1 MYLLPYVI
9 LKIILLTSTVAEP
22 MLEILLT
29 AENGQTL
36 TNVDQSNSANDD
48 EKTLAQQIFEGKYGL
63 IHKELFNDIPSKPG
77 ILSYNI
83 NPEVPKDNINNL
95 GGLDPDEIWLAEN
108 HLLVLRG
115 GNFSDKKV
123 KWAYIDNYV
132 APLRQVKIPENPKIP
147 PPFPIQLEDNG
158 PIDFVS
164 INGSTWNPVF
174 PPPFPSNQGPPLP
187 NTTFDEDDQSL
198 FYPPKYDFIYTLE
211 NSTRVPP
218 GPLVPGIVLPP
229 PPNFFGPLEKPEKA
243 KKINL
248 NLNKTIPRFNQ
259 KPYFKIPKGN
269 HNNKEN
275 GWVPIPSI
283 KPSYIEG
290 LKIKNNILITTTES
304 SNKYNS
310 NYNEQINFPSH
321 QFFIENPAGHT
332 TSQPDSYYYYQENN
346 KYDVEKPAEHN
357 KYEDSKIKSQQFDFQ
372 NNYEKSTTIKPYYE
386 YSYVAPEYDI
396 KSQIQN
402 PIHKQKQMTEYQKE
416 RHLYQE
422 WVEKP
427 KHTQYNNNEMEK
439 QKYQTWPQQNNQYSD
454 IDYGYQT
461 EKPNIAT
468 DNPYHAFFTQDDA
481 SLVDE
486 NTKKYFALFGQKVR
500 TEKPTQV
507 SSQSKS
513 HTNKND
519 NKISIID
526 DILVNFKQPLQTKNP
541 ESEITTVKPQNNYP
555 QISLH
560 DDISVNFKEKQ
571 PQINTDAEIISQ
583 NSNDFKENYPY
594 SIDGEINYNQ
604 YLPPKSIN
612 NDKII
617 KKPFVQTSLHSN
629 TPVNNKQPLLSKN
642 PNLEPITQRPFI
654 NVHQPS
660 LYDDTQ
666 VNYKQPIPPINLNS
680 EIITQ
685 IPLYKL
691 PSLFE
696 DTNVNFKLPSRTEN
710 PNSEQI
716 TKRPHTR
723 ITQSPK
729 HENINYNL
737 DSSFVTQNPNSEHVT
752 QQLYMQI
759 SQTPYYSD
767 TTMNNKHHKQS
778 YPSNNLN
785 IEQVTQKPYINVP
798 ESLVDDG
805 IRVNFKPQ
813 RYSNNRVV
821 TQKPYIKVSNTQ
833 HLEEAQINYQ
843 QAIFQQ
849 NPNTETE
856 EKRPRI
862 KFPQT
867 PLIDNAQFHFKR
879 PLPMRN
885 HDTEYYTQKPKSIY
899 SQTPVSLIDDIQVN
913 YKHPLPTKNIDS
925 EYIVSTQEP
934 LNRVVSYNLPG
945 NSGSHFFFLTT
956 HTGHPIQY
964 NLGNHN
970 YQYYKR
976 NVK

>member
-22 MLEILLT
+22 VLEILLP

-63 IHKELFNDIPSKPG
+63 IHKELFNDIPSRPG

-123 KWAYIDNYV
+123 KWSYIDNFI

-164 INGSTWNPVF
+164 INGSTWSPVF
-174 PPPFPSNQGPPLP
+174 PPPFAPMS
-187 NTTFDEDDQSL
+187 NTTLDEDDQSL
-198 FYPPKYDFIYTLE
+198 FYPPKYDFVYAQE

-229 PPNFFGPLEKPEKA
+229 PPNFFGPLEKPEKT

-248 NLNKTIPRFNQ
+248 NTNKTIPRFNQ

-269 HNNKEN
+269 HNAKEN
-275 GWVPIPSI
+275 GWVPIPSA
-283 KPSYIEG
+283 KPNFIEG

-304 SNKYNS
+304 SNNYNS
-310 NYNEQINFPSH
+310 NYNEQMNFPSH
-321 QFFIENPAGHT
+321 QFFLENPAGHT
-332 TSQPDSYYYYQENN
+332 TSRPDSYYYYEENN
-346 KYDVEKPAEHN
+346 KYDVEKPAQHN
-357 KYEDSKIKSQQFDFQ
+357 KYEDSNIKSQQFDFQ
-372 NNYEKSTTIKPYYE
+372 NNYEKSTTVKPYYE
-386 YSYVAPEYDI
+386 YSYVAPEHNI

-402 PIHKQKQMTEYQKE
+402 PIYKQKPMIEYQKE
-416 RHLYQE
+416 SHVYPE
-422 WVEKP
+422 WSTKP
-427 KHTQYNNNEMEK
+427 KHTQHNNEMAM
-439 QKYQTWPQQNNQYSD
+439 QKYQSWPQQNNQYSD
-454 IDYGYQT
+454 TDYGYQT

-500 TEKPTQV
+500 TEKPVQHTP
-507 SSQSKS
+507 QSKPHS
-513 HTNKND
+513 NKND
-519 NKISIID
+519 HKISIID
-526 DILVNFKQPLQTKNP
+526 DILVNFKQPLPTNNP
-541 ESEITTVKPQNNYP
+541 ESEIITVNPRKNYP

-560 DDISVNFKEKQ
+560 DDISVNFKEKR
-571 PQINTDAEIISQ
+571 PQINPDAEIISP
-583 NSNDFKENYPY
+583 NFNDFKENYPY
-594 SIDGEINYNQ
+594 SIDAEINYNQ
-604 YLPPKSIN
+604 HSPSKN
-612 NDKII
+612 VNTDQII
-617 KKPFVQTSLHSN
+617 KKPSLQGN
-629 TPVNNKQPLLSKN
+629 IPVNYKQPQQSKN
-642 PNLEPITQRPFI
+642 SNLESITQRPYLDA
-654 NVHQPS
+654 HQPS
-660 LYDDTQ
+660 LLDDTQ
-666 VNYKQPIPPINLNS
+666 VNYNQPLPTINSNA
-680 EIITQ
+680 EIISQ
-685 IPLYKL
+685 LPPYRL

-696 DTNVNFKLPSRTEN
+696 DTNVNYKQPLRPKN

-716 TKRPHTR
+716 TQNPRTR
-723 ITQSPK
+723 ITQSPL
-729 HENINYNL
+729 HEDINYNL
-737 DSSFVTQNPNSEHVT
+737 DSSFVTQKENIEHVT
-752 QQLYMQI
+752 QKLYMQI

-767 TTMNNKHHKQS
+767 TTMNKRLKQS
-778 YPSNNLN
+778 YSSNNPN

-798 ESLVDDG
+798 ETSIVDG
-805 IRVNFKPQ
+805 IRIHYKPQ
-813 RYSNNRVV
+813 SYLNSGVV
-821 TQKPYIKVSNTQ
+821 TQRPYINVPNTQ
-833 HLEEAQINYQ
+833 YFEDTQENYQ
-843 QAIFQQ
+843 QTIFQQ
-849 NPNTETE
+849 NPNTEAVV
-856 EKRPRI
+856 KRPRI
-862 KFPQT
+862 KFPQ
-867 PLIDNAQFHFKR
+867 ISQVDDAQFHFKR
-879 PLPMRN
+879 PMSLRN
-885 HDTEYYTQKPKSIY
+885 HDTEYFTQRPKSIY
-899 SQTPVSLIDDIQVN
+899 TETPVSLIDDVQVN
-913 YKHPLPTKNIDS
+913 YKQQLPTKNIES
-925 EYIVSTQEP
+925 EYIVSTQRP

-970 YQYYKR
+970 YQYYTR

>member
-22 MLEILLT
+22 VLEILLT
-29 AENGQTL
+29 AENGQTR

-63 IHKELFNDIPSKPG
+63 IHKELFNDIPPKPG

-123 KWAYIDNYV
+123 NWAYIDNYI
-132 APLRQVKIPENPKIP
+132 APPRQVKIPENPKIP

-164 INGSTWNPVF
+164 INGSTWSPAF
-174 PPPFPSNQGPPLP
+174 PPPPFPSIQNPPLQ
-187 NTTFDEDDQSL
+187 NSTFDEDDQSL
-198 FYPPKYDFIYTLE
+198 FYPPKYDFVYTQE

-229 PPNFFGPLEKPEKA
+229 PPNFFGPLEKSEKA

-248 NLNKTIPRFNQ
+248 NTNKTIPRFNQ

-269 HNNKEN
+269 HNTIEN
-275 GWVPIPSI
+275 AWVPIPSI
-283 KPSYIEG
+283 KPNYIEG

-310 NYNEQINFPSH
+310 NNNEQINFPSH
-321 QFFIENPAGHT
+321 QFFLENPVGHT
-332 TSQPDSYYYYQENN
+332 TNHPDSYYYYEENN

-357 KYEDSKIKSQQFDFQ
+357 KYEDSNIKSQQFNFQ
-372 NNYEKSTTIKPYYE
+372 NNYEKTTTIKPYYE
-386 YSYVAPEYDI
+386 YSYVASEYDI

-402 PIHKQKQMTEYQKE
+402 PIHKPKQMTEYQKE
-416 RHLYQE
+416 RHSYQG
-422 WVEKP
+422 WGEKP
-427 KHTQYNNNEMEK
+427 KHTQYNNEMDK
-439 QKYQTWPQQNNQYSD
+439 QKYQSWAQQNNQYSD
-454 IDYGYQT
+454 IDYEYPT

-507 SSQSKS
+507 TSQSKFQ
-513 HTNKND
+513 TNKKG
-519 NKISIID
+519 NKISITND
-526 DILVNFKQPLQTKNP
+526 RLVNFKQPD
-541 ESEITTVKPQNNYP
+541 SEITTVKPQNNYP

-560 DDISVNFKEKQ
+560 DDVSVNFKENH
-571 PQINTDAEIISQ
+571 PQINADAEIISQ

-594 SIDGEINYNQ
+594 SIDAEINYNQ
-604 YLPPKSIN
+604 RLPPKNIN
-612 NDKII
+612 TDQII
-617 KKPFVQTSLHSN
+617 KKPFVQTSLQGN
-629 TPVNNKQPLLSKN
+629 TQINYKQPLLSKN
-642 PNLEPITQRPFI
+642 LNSEPITQRPYI

-660 LYDDTQ
+660 LFDDTQ
-666 VNYKQPIPPINLNS
+666 VNYKQPIPAVNLNA

-685 IPLYKL
+685 IPLYRL
-691 PSLFE
+691 PTLFK
-696 DTNVNFKLPSRTEN
+696 DTNVNYKQPSRTEN

-716 TKRPHTR
+716 TKRPHMQ
-723 ITQSPK
+723 ITQSPIR
-729 HENINYNL
+729 ENINYNL

-752 QQLYMQI
+752 QQLYKQI

-767 TTMNNKHHKQS
+767 TKMNNKHHKQS
-778 YPSNNLN
+778 YPSSNPN
-785 IEQVTQKPYINVP
+785 IELVTQKPYINVP
-798 ESLVDDG
+798 EMSIHDG
-805 IRVNFKPQ
+805 IRVNYKPQ
-813 RYSNNRVV
+813 KYSNSELV
-821 TQKPYIKVSNTQ
+821 TQKPYIKVPNTQ
-833 HLEEAQINYQ
+833 HLEEAQVNYQ
-843 QAIFQQ
+843 QTIFQQ
-849 NPNTETE
+849 NPSIEIV

-867 PLIDNAQFHFKR
+867 SLIDDTQFHFKR
-879 PLPMRN
+879 PLPTRN
-885 HDTEYYTQKPKSIY
+885 HDTEYFTQRPKSIY
-899 SQTPVSLIDDIQVN
+899 LQTPESLVDDVQVN
-913 YKHPLPTKNIDS
+913 YKQPLPIKNIDS
-925 EYIVSTQEP
+925 EYIVSTQRP
-934 LNRVVSYNLPG
+934 INRVVSYNLPG

>member
-22 MLEILLT
+22 VLEIILPV
-29 AENGQTL
+29 ENGQTL

-48 EKTLAQQIFEGKYGL
+48 DKTLAQQIFEGKYGL
-63 IHKELFNDIPSKPG
+63 IHKELFNDIPSRPG

-123 KWAYIDNYV
+123 KWSYIDNFI

-164 INGSTWNPVF
+164 INGSTWSPVF
-174 PPPFPSNQGPPLP
+174 PSTFPSIQSPPFP

-198 FYPPKYDFIYTLE
+198 FYPPKYDFVYAQE

-248 NLNKTIPRFNQ
+248 NTNKTIPRFNQ

-269 HNNKEN
+269 HNVKEN

-283 KPSYIEG
+283 KPNYIEG
-290 LKIKNNILITTTES
+290 LNIKNNIIITTTES
-304 SNKYNS
+304 NNNYNS
-310 NYNEQINFPSH
+310 NYNEQNNFPNH
-321 QFFIENPAGHT
+321 QFFLENPVGHT
-332 TSQPDSYYYYQENN
+332 TSRPDSYNYYEENN
-346 KYDVEKPAEHN
+346 KYDVEKPAQHN
-357 KYEDSKIKSQQFDFQ
+357 KYEDSNIKSQQFDFQ
-372 NNYEKSTTIKPYYE
+372 NNYEKSTTVKPYYE
-386 YSYVAPEYDI
+386 YSYIAPEYDI

-402 PIHKQKQMTEYQKE
+402 PIHKQKPMTEYQKE
-416 RHLYQE
+416 RHVYQE
-422 WVEKP
+422 WSEKP
-427 KHTQYNNNEMEK
+427 KHTQYNNEMEK
-439 QKYQTWPQQNNQYSD
+439 QKSWPQQNNQYSD

-461 EKPNIAT
+461 EKPNFAT

-507 SSQSKS
+507 TLQSKHHS
-513 HTNKND
+513 NKND

-526 DILVNFKQPLQTKNP
+526 DILVNFKKTLPINNS
-541 ESEITTVKPQNNYP
+541 ESKITTVKPHDNYP

-560 DDISVNFKEKQ
+560 DDISVNFKKKY
-571 PQINTDAEIISQ
+571 PQINPDAEIISQ

-594 SIDGEINYNQ
+594 SIDDEINYNQ
-604 YLPPKSIN
+604 RLPPKHIN
-612 NDKII
+612 TDQII
-617 KKPFVQTSLHSN
+617 KKPFIQSSLQGN
-629 TPVNNKQPLLSKN
+629 TPVNYKQPAISKTTN
-642 PNLEPITQRPFI
+642 SEQITIRPYLNI
-654 NVHQPS
+654 HKPS
-660 LYDDTQ
+660 LLDDTQ
-666 VNYKQPIPPINLNS
+666 VNYKQSIQPINLNA

-685 IPLYKL
+685 IPHYRL

-696 DTNVNFKLPSRTEN
+696 DTNVNYKQPSRSEN
-710 PNSEQI
+710 PNSEKIAQ
-716 TKRPHTR
+716 KPYTR
-723 ITQSPK
+723 ITQSPLY
-729 HENINYNL
+729 EDYNL
-737 DSSFVTQNPNSEHVT
+737 DSSYVTQNPNSEHIT
-752 QQLYMQI
+752 QKIYMPV

-767 TTMNNKHHKQS
+767 TTMNSKHQKQTYS
-778 YPSNNLN
+778 SSNPN
-785 IEQVTQKPYINVP
+785 IELITQKPYINVP
-798 ESLVDDG
+798 ETSILDG
-805 IRVNFKPQ
+805 IRINYKPQ
-813 RYSNNRVV
+813 KYSNSGVI
-821 TQKPYIKVSNTQ
+821 TQRPYIKVPNTQ
-833 HLEEAQINYQ
+833 YLEDTQVNYQ
-843 QAIFQQ
+843 QTIFQQ
-849 NPNTETE
+849 NSNIEAV
-856 EKRPRI
+856 EKRPQI
-862 KFPQT
+862 KFPQIS
-867 PLIDNAQFHFKR
+867 LIDDTRFNFKR
-879 PLPMRN
+879 PLPLRN
-885 HDTEYYTQKPKSIY
+885 HDTELFTQKPKSIY
-899 SQTPVSLIDDIQVN
+899 SQTSISLIDDVKVN
-913 YKHPLPTKNIDS
+913 YKQPMPTRNTDS
-925 EYIVSTQEP
+925 EYNIVSTQRP

-945 NSGSHFFFLTT
+945 NRGSHFFFLTT

-976 NVK
+976 NIK

>member
-9 LKIILLTSTVAEP
+9 LKIILLTTTIAEP
-22 MLEILLT
+22 VLEILLP
-29 AENGQTL
+29 AGNGQTL

-48 EKTLAQQIFEGKYGL
+48 DKTLAQQIFEGKYGL
-63 IHKELFNDIPSKPG
+63 IHKELFNDIPSRPG
-77 ILSYNI
+77 IISYNI

-115 GNFSDKKV
+115 GNFSNKKV
-123 KWAYIDNYV
+123 KWSYIDNFI

-174 PPPFPSNQGPPLP
+174 PPSFPSIQNPPLP
-187 NTTFDEDDQSL
+187 NATFDEDDQSL
-198 FYPPKYDFIYTLE
+198 FYPPKYDFVYTQE

-229 PPNFFGPLEKPEKA
+229 PPNFFGPLEKPEKT

-248 NLNKTIPRFNQ
+248 NTNKTIPRFNQ

-269 HNNKEN
+269 HNAKEN

-283 KPSYIEG
+283 KPNYIEG
-290 LKIKNNILITTTES
+290 LKIKNNILISTTES
-304 SNKYNS
+304 SNNYNS

-321 QFFIENPAGHT
+321 QFFLENPVGHT
-332 TSQPDSYYYYQENN
+332 TSRPDSYYYYKENN
-346 KYDVEKPAEHN
+346 KYDVEKPAQHN
-357 KYEDSKIKSQQFDFQ
+357 KYEDSNIKNQQFDFQ
-372 NNYEKSTTIKPYYE
+372 NNYEKSTTVKPYYE
-386 YSYVAPEYDI
+386 YSYIAPEYDI

-402 PIHKQKQMTEYQKE
+402 PIHKQKPMSEYQKE
-416 RHLYQE
+416 RHVFQE
-422 WVEKP
+422 WSENP
-427 KHTQYNNNEMEK
+427 KNTQFNTETDK
-439 QKYQTWPQQNNQYSD
+439 QKYQSWPQQNNQYSD

-461 EKPNIAT
+461 DKPNFAT

-507 SSQSKS
+507 TSQSKPHS
-513 HTNKND
+513 NKND
-519 NKISIID
+519 NKISMID
-526 DILVNFKQPLQTKNP
+526 DVLVNFKQPLPTNNP
-541 ESEITTVKPQNNYP
+541 ISKKTTAKPHYNYL

-560 DDISVNFKEKQ
+560 DDINVNFKEKH
-571 PQINTDAEIISQ
+571 PQINSDAEIISQ

-594 SIDGEINYNQ
+594 SIDDEIIYNQ
-604 YLPPKSIN
+604 RLPPENIN
-612 NDKII
+612 TDQII
-617 KKPFVQTSLHSN
+617 KKPLMQTSLQDN
-629 TPVNNKQPLLSKN
+629 TPVNYKHPLLSKT
-642 PNLEPITQRPFI
+642 PNLEPITQRPYL
-654 NVHQPS
+654 NAHQPS
-660 LYDDTQ
+660 LLDDTQ
-666 VNYKQPIPPINLNS
+666 VNYKQPIPPINLNA

-685 IPLYKL
+685 IPLYRS

-696 DTNVNFKLPSRTEN
+696 DTNVNYKQPLRSEN

-716 TKRPHTR
+716 TQRPHTR
-723 ITQSPK
+723 ITQSPL
-729 HENINYNL
+729 HGDINYNL

-752 QQLYMQI
+752 QKLYMQI

-767 TTMNNKHHKQS
+767 TKMNNQHQKQTYS
-778 YPSNNLN
+778 SSIPN
-785 IEQVTQKPYINVP
+785 IELVTQKPYKNIP
-798 ESLVDDG
+798 ETSIHDG
-805 IRVNFKPQ
+805 IQVNFKPQ
-813 RYSNNRVV
+813 RYSNSGVV
-821 TQKPYIKVSNTQ
+821 TQRPYIKIPNTQ
-833 HLEEAQINYQ
+833 YLEDTQVNYHQ
-843 QAIFQQ
+843 TMFQQ
-849 NPNTETE
+849 NPNIEGV
-856 EKRPRI
+856 EKRPQI
-862 KFPQT
+862 KFSQT
-867 PLIDNAQFHFKR
+867 SLVDDAQFNFKR
-879 PLPMRN
+879 PLPLRN
-885 HDTEYYTQKPKSIY
+885 HNTEYFTQRSKSLY
-899 SQTPVSLIDDIQVN
+899 SQTPVSLIDDVQVN
-913 YKHPLPTKNIDS
+913 YKQPLPTKNIDS
-925 EYIVSTQEP
+925 EYIVSTQRP

-964 NLGNHN
+964 NLGSHN